1 VHTQASP
8 IPGSTLRS
16 ERVTDIAGTSA
27 ASRDLTLRPGTTG
40 HCVAMGTVYTVYMK
54 YGFVFAQTDRR
65 PMYQQIMDQIRQRIA
80 VGDWPPDTPL
90 PSVRELAA
98 DIKVSVITVKRAYL
112 ELVHEDVIVTQQGKG
127 TWVNGSLDMDR
138 LQRQELAEHLEQA
151 GKLARSLAI
160 PERELVQM
168 LKKYT

>member
-1 VHTQASP
+1 
-8 IPGSTLRS
+8 
-16 ERVTDIAGTSA
+16 
-27 ASRDLTLRPGTTG
+27 
-40 HCVAMGTVYTVYMK
+40 MK
-54 YGFVFAQTDRR
+54 YGFVFSQTDKR

-80 VGDWPPDTPL
+80 VGDWPPGTPL

-112 ELVHEDVIVTQQGKG
+112 ELVREEVIVTQQGKG
-127 TWVNGSLDMDR
+127 TWVRDELDMR
-138 LQRQELAEHLEQA
+138 SLQRSELAEHLAKA
-151 GKLARSLAI
+151 GQLASSLAI